1 MKTILTILI
10 TTFFISARHAPNV
23 NLNYNE
29 DYPKV
34 AKMITKLIGEMPM
47 DEQFNNDLVFEV
59 ILTINS
65 ENRIIVLEVN
75 THINSIKRNVKNVL
89 NNKLLSVDDLIT
101 GKEYTFPVTIKGEN

>member
-1 MKTILTILI
+1 MKNILTILI
-10 TTFFISARHAPNV
+10 TTFFINAYPATNV
-23 NLNYNE
+23 SLNYNE

-34 AKMITKLIGEMPM
+34 AKIITKLIGEMTI
-47 DEQFNNDLVFEV
+47 DEQFNSDLVFEI

-89 NNKLLSVDDLIT
+89 NNKLLSVDDLII